1 MAGASNDL
9 PKLNSTKNIL
19 RSLAGRLQAELALKL
34 VLLAGLNLWVYGP
47 YLFLQRHHFFPTTNM
62 SPGVFDRWI
71 PFSDHAVWLYFSI
84 YLLMP
89 VGPFLMNDRKQIL
102 RYAVGIALISLLANF
117 TFLFWPTICKRPDV
131 EETNAAYQTLTTLDN
146 SFHALPSLHA
156 AFAIYSA
163 QCGSLV
169 LRGLGSRRFWRIG
182 LWLWAILILWA
193 TLATKQHVV
202 VDIIAGSA
210 LGLGIYRCVFSQR
223 FFIFK
228 SPPAL
233 HPAATNQ
240 NQPASNIP

>member
-1 MAGASNDL
+1 MADASNGL
-9 PKLNSTKNIL
+9 PKVNSQKKIF
-19 RSLAGRLQAELALKL
+19 RSLAARLQAKLVLKL
-34 VLLAGLNLWVYGP
+34 VLLAVLNLCVYGP
-47 YLFLQRHHFFPTTNM
+47 YLFLQRCHFFPATNM
-62 SPGVFDRWI
+62 SPGIFDRWI

-102 RYAVGIALISLLANF
+102 RYAAGIVFISLIADMI
-117 TFLFWPTICKRPDV
+117 FLFWPTVCPRPDIG
-131 EETNAAYQTLTTLDN
+131 ETNAAYQTLTALDN

-163 QCGSLV
+163 LCGSLV
-169 LRGLGSRRFWRIG
+169 LRGLGSRRFWRTG
-182 LWLWAILILWA
+182 LWLWAVLILWA

-202 VDIIAGSA
+202 VDIVAGSA

-228 SPPAL
+228 SPSAL